1 MDKYRKGDVVYLK
14 KYHSYIDEH
23 EIGIN
28 NRMMKYFGTQVT
40 INGVNRHKY
49 GTTTYFIIE
58 DKGEF
63 EWDECWFE
71 EDSKF
76 NWEDI

>member
-1 MDKYRKGDVVYLK
+1 MDKYKTGDVVYLK

-23 EIGIN
+23 EIGTN
-28 NRMMKYFGTQVT
+28 DRMMKYFGTQVT
-40 INGVNRHKY
+40 ISAFHMRKR
-49 GTTTYFIIE
+49 GTTTYFIEE
-58 DKGEF
+58 DNGAF

-71 EDSKF
+71 EKTKF